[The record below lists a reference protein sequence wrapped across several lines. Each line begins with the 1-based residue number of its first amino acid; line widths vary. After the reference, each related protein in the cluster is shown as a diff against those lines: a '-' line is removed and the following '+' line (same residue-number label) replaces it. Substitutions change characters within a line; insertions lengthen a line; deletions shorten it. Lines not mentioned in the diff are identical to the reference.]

1 MKRLVIGT
9 VLGGFAA
16 YLYDPEFG
24 VERRARLL
32 SLLREGKAGALQA
45 SQAASPIVESA
56 VESVRPVARRLSTA
70 VRSVDLTQPIKRVQP
85 AATLRRM
92 LGGAAVGV
100 VIVYFIDPMKG
111 AARRQSALDAGRRV
125 IGQVVTAIEP
135 VPGRVSDRL
144 AESFESFK
152 SKAS

>member
-1 MKRLVIGT
+1 MKRLIIGT

-16 YLYDPEFG
+16 YLYDPELG

-56 VESVRPVARRLSTA
+56 VESARPLVRRMSSTM
-70 VRSVDLTQPIKRVQP
+70 RSVDLAQPVKRVQP

-100 VIVYFIDPMKG
+100 AIVYFMDPMKG
-111 AARRQSALDAGRRV
+111 AARRQKALDAGRRA
-125 IGQVVTAIEP
+125 IGQLVTAIEP

-144 AESFESFK
+144 TESFESFR